1 MPHKNLTKELVSR
14 TNNLSFFKYIGV
26 LPNPDK
32 VLSRGGKNYQNLRNL
47 KNDPHLWACIQSRKS
62 GVISKQYQL
71 VQGNASSEVFDFVN
85 LCFENIDAKR
95 LIKQILDA
103 ILFGFQPIEII
114 WKEKIFTKNVLEKNI
129 LFVIDKLE
137 SRPQE
142 YFVFDNNSVLKY
154 ISISDSRG
162 KKMPKYKC
170 LLVQHEADYDNPYGQ
185 SLLSKCY
192 WSCTFKNSAIRFWV
206 NFIERF
212 GNPVVIANTES
223 ILSEIEQQK
232 LLDSLAEMQESNT
245 IVASGN
251 VSVQIHDSAK
261 QGNMLLYKELINI
274 CNAEISK
281 VVLSQTLTTEIEQG
295 SYAASKTHFEIR
307 KEVIE
312 SDMALVKR
320 AMDTLIR
327 YICELNFG
335 DIEVPTFEFIS

>member
-1 MPHKNLTKELVSR
+1 MQYKNLTKELVSR

-32 VLSRGGKNYQNLRNL
+32 VLSRGGKNYQTLRDL

-62 GVISKQYQL
+62 GVISKQHRL
-71 VQGNASSEVFDFVN
+71 SQGEASNKVFDFVN
-85 LCFENIDAKR
+85 LCFSNIDVNK
-95 LIKQILDA
+95 LSEQILDA

-114 WKEKIFTKNVLEKNI
+114 WQEKLFDKNI
-129 LFVIDKLE
+129 LFTIDRLE

-142 YFVFDNNSVLKY
+142 YFVFDNNSELKY
-154 ISISDSRG
+154 TTRDTLPG
-162 KKMPKYKC
+162 KKLPKYKC
-170 LLVQHEADYDNPYGQ
+170 LLVQHESSYDNPFGQ

-192 WSCTFKNSAIRFWV
+192 WVCTFKNSAMRFWV

-212 GNPVVIANTES
+212 GNPVIVARTDNV
-223 ILSEIEQQK
+223 LSDIEQNQ
-232 LLDSLAEMQESNT
+232 LLDSLSEMQESNT
-245 IVASGN
+245 IVTSGN

-261 QGNMLLYKELINI
+261 QGNVLLYKELINI

-281 VVLSQTLTTEIEQG
+281 VILSQTLTTEIDTG
-295 SYAASKTHFEIR
+295 SFAAAKTHLEIR

-312 SDMALVKR
+312 SDMALIKR
-320 AMDTLIR
+320 SMDTLIE

-335 DIEVPTFEFIS
+335 EVELPTFEYLEG